1 MRDAVIE
8 LYKKFDGEKVV
19 GIYDNNTPAWFLRDP
34 ELIKRITVKEFDHF
48 VNHKVTKSTNDNLFG
63 LSVFAMADQKWK
75 DMRST
80 LSPAFTG
87 SKMRLMFDLIKEVSE
102 QGVEYLKKREARDSE
117 IIMEMKDFFNRFMND
132 AIATTAFGIRTNSLE
147 DENNKFFK
155 MGKAVINFTFFK
167 LQFLFFFN
175 FKVISK
181 FLNMRLLNKKY
192 DDYFKT
198 LVIDNMKYRKENK
211 IVRND
216 VINILMDAKGMSLT
230 ENGAKPIREWT
241 DEEIVAQC
249 FVFFFGGL
257 DTVSQGL
264 TFTTYELMANPDCQK
279 KLMKEIE
286 ETTKILNGQP
296 LNYETMSKMKYM
308 DAVVNEVLRL
318 WGGAPTLDRVC
329 SRDFVVEDNENGN
342 ILIQQGDIVFIPVSG
357 IHTDSQYYADPN
369 KFDPS
374 RFYENDSPVNETTYL
389 PFGAGPRK
397 CIANRF
403 ALMEIKT
410 VLFYLLGSYSIRLCS
425 KSHVPLELKP
435 GMQLQSKH
443 GFWVKMVPTNTEDH
457 KKWINS

>member
-1 MRDAVIE
+1 
-8 LYKKFDGEKVV
+8 
-19 GIYDNNTPAWFLRDP
+19 
-34 ELIKRITVKEFDHF
+34 
-48 VNHKVTKSTNDNLFG
+48 
-63 LSVFAMADQKWK
+63 MADQKWK

-181 FLNMRLLNKKY
+181 FRNMRLLNKKY
-192 DDYFKT
+192 DDSFK
-198 LVIDNMKYRKENK
+198 IDNMKYRKENN

-257 DTVSQGL
+257 DTVSQ
-264 TFTTYELMANPDCQK
+264 
-279 KLMKEIE
+279 
-286 ETTKILNGQP
+286 
-296 LNYETMSKMKYM
+296 
-308 DAVVNEVLRL
+308 
-318 WGGAPTLDRVC
+318 
-329 SRDFVVEDNENGN
+329 
-342 ILIQQGDIVFIPVSG
+342 
-357 IHTDSQYYADPN
+357 
-369 KFDPS
+369 
-374 RFYENDSPVNETTYL
+374 
-389 PFGAGPRK
+389 
-397 CIANRF
+397 
-403 ALMEIKT
+403 
-410 VLFYLLGSYSIRLCS
+410 
-425 KSHVPLELKP
+425 
-435 GMQLQSKH
+435 
-443 GFWVKMVPTNTEDH
+443 
-457 KKWINS
+457 